1 MEHRLVPV
9 RTYRSRLEAELAQH
23 LLESVGIPS
32 FVSADDAGGM
42 RPPLQLTLGV
52 RLIVRAMDGPKARR
66 VLADH
71 DGDQDGRGD
80 QGEDDRD
87 EDRPEPCPAE

>member
-9 RTYRSRLEAELAQH
+9 KTFGSRLEAELAQR
-23 LLESVGIPS
+23 LLESVRIPS

-52 RLIVRAMDGPKARR
+52 RLIVRAIDVPRARR

-71 DGDQDGRGD
+71 DDADHQDGD
-80 QGEDDRD
+80 LDDAD
-87 EDRPEPCPAE
+87 PPAG

>member
-9 RTYRSRLEAELAQH
+9 KTFGSRLEAELAQR
-23 LLESVGIPS
+23 LLESVRIPS

-52 RLIVRAMDGPKARR
+52 RLIVRAIDAPRARR

-71 DGDQDGRGD
+71 DDAG
-80 QGEDDRD
+80 
-87 EDRPEPCPAE
+87 PPASDAAD

>member
-1 MEHRLVPV
+1 MEQRIVPAES
-9 RTYRSRLEAELAQH
+9 YGSRPEAELARAV
-23 LLESVGIPS
+23 LESVGIPA

-52 RLIVRAMDGPKARR
+52 RLMVREADLVRARR

-71 DGDQDGRGD
+71 AG
-80 QGEDDRD
+80 
-87 EDRPEPCPAE
+87 AA